1 MKTIRELETPALLLN
16 EAALEGNLARMRD
29 HLASLEVAL
38 RPHVKTSKSID
49 VVRRTLMGQPG
60 GITVS
65 TLKEAEYFFEHGISD
80 ILYAVGIAFSK
91 LPHVVRLIQ
100 RGVKLTIVL
109 DNLDA
114 AEAVARAAQA
124 AGVVIPVLIELDVDG
139 HRSGVQP
146 GSQLLIDLGRKLT
159 SAGKFVE
166 LRGVMTH
173 AGESYACRSVTEL
186 HAMAEQ
192 ERAGA
197 VSAAQRLREA
207 GVPAPVVS
215 VGSTPTATFA
225 QNLDGVT
232 EVRAGVYVFQDL
244 TMHGLGVCRLEDI
257 AISVL
262 VSVIGH
268 QPERGWVITDGG
280 WMSMSQDRGTSK
292 QSLDQGY
299 GVVRDASGAAL
310 KDDLIMASA
319 NQEHGI
325 LARRD
330 QKPLDPAHYPVGTLL
345 RVLPN
350 HACATAAQYDRYHV
364 VVGAQ
369 PEVVAVWPRTGGW
382 S

>member
-16 EAALEGNLARMRD
+16 ETALEGNLARMRD
-29 HLASLEVAL
+29 HLAGLKVAL

-49 VVRRTLMGQPG
+49 VVRRTLIGQPG

-65 TLKEAEYFFEHGISD
+65 TLKEAEYFFEHGITD
-80 ILYAVGIAFSK
+80 ILYAVGIAFTK

-197 VSAAQRLREA
+197 VLAAQRLREA

-299 GVVRDASGAAL
+299 GVVRDATGAAL

-330 QKPLDPAHYPVGTLL
+330 QKPLDPVHYPVGTLL

-369 PEVVAVWPRTGGW
+369 SEVVAVWPRTGGW